1 LHLEANIMLAITPTW
16 TAERIEL
23 LKSRFEAGLTC
34 REIADDIGVS
44 RNAVIGKISRLNLS
58 RPGGLGDRFVER
70 KESPKARPA
79 RNAPSSQ
86 RQILKTLRPKP
97 AAEEAPLEAP
107 LCGAHRCSLL
117 ELSEEKC
124 RWPISSLGAADFWF
138 CGNKPVKG
146 FPYCAG
152 HARIAYHPGSRR

>member
-1 LHLEANIMLAITPTW
+1 MLAITRTW

-58 RPGGLGDRFVER
+58 RPGGVGERFVER
-70 KESPKARPA
+70 KENPKARAP

-86 RQILKTLRPKP
+86 RQILKALRPRP
-97 AAEEAPLEAP
+97 AAEEAPL
-107 LCGAHRCSLL
+107 CGEHRCSLL
-117 ELSEEKC
+117 ELNEGKC
-124 RWPISSLGAADFWF
+124 RWPISDLGAAGFWF
-138 CGNKPVKG
+138 CGNTPVKG